1 MTEGLSPTPE
11 EEVNRSEGEFANPEA
26 QAHAEAVTT
35 NLPLYEAYYKELKEK
50 YEEVSEKIRNQNFG
64 DSTEGKMKL
73 DWVVLSIE
81 RDNILKVV
89 NQLKDEVAA
98 IEGKDEEVHD
108 LINNWRQ
115 KLDLPLLNDSSV
127 EAPTEKS
134 E

>member
-1 MTEGLSPTPE
+1 M
-11 EEVNRSEGEFANPEA
+11 
-26 QAHAEAVTT
+26 TT

-64 DSTEGKMKL
+64 DSTEGKMNL